1 MLVKI
6 YSLLNGLSVL
16 ENVKVIRIKSKDYNL
31 LIMKD
36 YVPIIGE
43 IEGDFEVETDKETKE
58 LANIRG
64 YYVCQNNGIFMG
76 MSNYHI
82 FLLSIKSIAYVF
94 MIWALFYDSLEII
107 HFIFFIS
114 LHVLFDLFAKRF
126 LALIPNLFN
135 YTFIS
140 FLLFSKL
147 VFYQYLV
154 EVGFVWYVFLLML
167 LLGIFIFLYGS
178 YFYFS
183 DVFFL
188 LKQNKY
194 VKKVKKKK

>member
-1 MLVKI
+1 MDNFIYQLSFFVSFILTFFFIVIVFLLVSEFI
-6 YSLLNGLSVL
+6 F
-16 ENVKVIRIKSKDYNL
+16 KSK
-31 LIMKD
+31 
-36 YVPIIGE
+36 
-43 IEGDFEVETDKETKE
+43 FFRDKQEEK
-58 LANIRG
+58 IKF
-64 YYVCQNNGIFMG
+64 YGIFMG

-82 FLLSIKSIAYVF
+82 FLLSIKSIAYIF

-167 LLGIFIFLYGS
+167 LLGIFTFLYGS